1 MRVFRNALMAAFLVL
16 AAPAAAQAP
25 KAEIDAIIREV
36 LAESRSP
43 SASVAVVQEGRLAHL
58 AAFGQARLEPPVA
71 ATTETRYGI
80 ASVSKQFTAA
90 SILLLAEDGELS
102 LDDPVGR
109 YVPGLT
115 DGDRITLR
123 HVLNNVSGYT
133 DYWPQ
138 DFVFARMK
146 LPASREDILNGWAR
160 TPLEFPTGT
169 EYRYSNTGFVVAGM
183 VVEKVSGKSLFAFQK
198 ERIFGPLRMTGV
210 TENDTAPLSSPD
222 AANYTRHAAGPLRP
236 ADKEGP
242 GWLFAA
248 AHLAMRPADLA
259 LWNISLMDASLLKP
273 ASVAAMTTPA
283 VLTSGEPIS
292 YALGLRVS
300 VQDGR
305 RIWSHGG
312 ALSGVHTDNRIWPD
326 EKLAISVM
334 VNTEDNQ
341 AQSVIA
347 ERLAFLL
354 LPSTGSAAV
363 MRGLLAD
370 AAAGRIDRSR
380 LTPNADAFFTPQ
392 VLADYQASLS
402 ALGPLRLLRPTGSS
416 KRGGMTYAGFDAV
429 YAGKVLWVSL
439 RMTPDGKIEQFMAGP
454 KV

>member
-1 MRVFRNALMAAFLVL
+1 MAFAV
-16 AAPAAAQAP
+16 PAAAEAP

-36 LAESRSP
+36 LAETGSP

-58 AAFGQARLEPPVA
+58 AAFGEARLDPPVA
-71 ATTETRYGI
+71 ATTETRYGV

-90 SILLLAEDGELS
+90 SILLLAEDGKLN

-109 YVPGLT
+109 YVPNLT
-115 DGDRITLR
+115 DGDRITIR
-123 HVLNNVSGYT
+123 NVLNNVSGYT

-146 LPASREDILNGWAR
+146 RPASRDDILDGWAR

-169 EYRYSNTGFVVAGM
+169 EYRYSNTGFVIAGM
-183 VVEKVSGKSLFAFQK
+183 VVEKVSGQDLFAFQR
-198 ERIFGPLRMTGV
+198 ERIFTPLRMTGV
-210 TENDTAPLSSPD
+210 TENDTAPLRSPH
-222 AANYTRHAAGPLRP
+222 AANYTRYGAGPLRP

-259 LWNISLMDASLLKP
+259 LWNISLMDAGLLKP
-273 ASVAAMTTPA
+273 SSITAMTTPA
-283 VLTSGEPIS
+283 VLTSGEPTT

-305 RIWSHGG
+305 RVWSHGG

-326 EKLAISVM
+326 EKLALSVM

-370 AAAGRIDRSR
+370 AAAGRIDRAR
-380 LTPNADAFFTPQ
+380 LTPNADAFFSPQ

-402 ALGPLRLLRPTGSS
+402 ALGPLRMLRPTGAS
-416 KRGGMTYAGFDAV
+416 KRGGMTYAGFDAI
-429 YAGKVLWVSL
+429 YGRKVLWVSL

>member
-1 MRVFRNALMAAFLVL
+1 MRVFRNAFVSAVL
-16 AAPAAAQAP
+16 AFASPAVAEIP
-25 KAEIDAIIREV
+25 KAQIDAIINEV
-36 LAESRSP
+36 LAESGSP
-43 SASVAVVQEGRLAHL
+43 SASVAVVQDGRIAHL
-58 AAFGQARLEPPVA
+58 AAFGQARLDPPVV

-90 SILLLAEDGELS
+90 SILLLADDGKLT

-109 YVPGLT
+109 YVPNLT

-123 HVLNNVSGYT
+123 DVLNNVSGYT

-146 LPASREDILNGWAR
+146 LPASRDDILNGWAR
-160 TPLEFPTGT
+160 TPLEFPTRT

-183 VVEKVSGKSLFAFQK
+183 VVEKVSGQSLMDFQRR
-198 ERIFGPLRMTGV
+198 RIFDPLRMTGV
-210 TENDTAPLSSPD
+210 TENDSAPLKSPD
-222 AANYTRHAAGPLRP
+222 AANYTRYGAGALRP

-273 ASVAAMTTPA
+273 ASVAALTQPG
-283 VLTSGEPIS
+283 VLKSGQPTS

-305 RIWSHGG
+305 RVWSHGG

-326 EKLAISVM
+326 EKLALSVM

-347 ERLAFLL
+347 DRLAFLL
-354 LPSTGSAAV
+354 LPSTEDAAI

-392 VLADYQASLS
+392 VLADYQTSLS
-402 ALGPLRLLRPTGSS
+402 ALGPLRLLRRTGGS
-416 KRGGMTYAGFDAV
+416 KRGGMTYASFDAV